1 MFLKVL
7 RKLALGL
14 SIFLVGLV
22 SGSGLILLNSHLPL
36 SAIEINIQD
45 NSFRFKMDMPE
56 LNDLKYINASEPQPK
71 FKNAKVK

>member
-7 RKLALGL
+7 RNLALGFF
-14 SIFLVGLV
+14 IFLVGLV

-36 SAIEINIQD
+36 SAIEINMRD

>member
-36 SAIEINIQD
+36 SAIEINMQD
-45 NSFRFKMDMPE
+45 DSFRFKMDMPK

>member
-36 SAIEINIQD
+36 SAIEINMQD
-45 NSFRFKMDMPE
+45 DSFRFKMDMPK

-71 FKNAKVK
+71 FKNAKAK

>member
-7 RKLALGL
+7 RNLALGL

-36 SAIEINIQD
+36 SAIEINMQD
-45 NSFRFKMDMPE
+45 DSFRFKMDMPK